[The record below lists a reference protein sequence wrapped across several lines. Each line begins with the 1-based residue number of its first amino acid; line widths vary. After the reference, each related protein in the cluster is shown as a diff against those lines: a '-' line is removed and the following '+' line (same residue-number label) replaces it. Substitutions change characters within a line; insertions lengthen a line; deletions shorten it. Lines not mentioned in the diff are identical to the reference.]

1 MRRRLYFLLNDFAT
15 TREVVNQLLMSRI
28 DDNHI
33 HVLSNDKVPSD
44 LPEATLLQST
54 DIVHGIESGMVA
66 GGLIGL
72 LGGIAAAV
80 ALSLGTMV
88 GAVILAC
95 VLMGSLFG
103 IWISSMI
110 GSDVRNSR
118 LRGFETALEHGKV
131 LLMVD
136 VPSQRVT
143 EITRLIETR
152 ASVQREGEEPTIPA
166 FP

>member
-1 MRRRLYFLLNDFAT
+1 MRRRLYFLLNDFAA
-15 TREVVNQLLMSRI
+15 TRDVVNQLLVSRV

-33 HVLSNDKVPSD
+33 HVMANEKVPSD

-72 LGGIAAAV
+72 LGGVAAAV
-80 ALSLGTMV
+80 ALSLGSMV

-103 IWISSMI
+103 IWVSSMI
-110 GSDVRNSR
+110 GSDVKNSR
-118 LRGFETALEHGKV
+118 LKGFETALQTGKV

-136 VPSQRVT
+136 VPSQRMVEVT
-143 EITRLIETR
+143 QLIENR
-152 ASVQREGEEPTIPA
+152 AMVQREGAEPTIPA